1 MAAGGFSRRTFL
13 GCIAAA
19 ALGLRRAAPASADED
34 TADELVALVNAERRT
49 VGLPELLP
57 NAALR
62 AGAQAY
68 AEEMARAAFFSH
80 RGVDSSTIPE
90 RAEAAGYDRWVYL
103 GENLGR
109 AYPTPARTVAAWMAS
124 PRHRTV
130 ILEARALEIGA
141 GHAVRRGI
149 PYWVIELGATGLP
162 AWARDGSVGAM

>member
-1 MAAGGFSRRTFL
+1 M
-13 GCIAAA
+13 
-19 ALGLRRAAPASADED
+19 
-34 TADELVALVNAERRT
+34 ADELVALVNAQRRT
-49 VGLPELLP
+49 AGLPVLLP

-68 AEEMARAAFFSH
+68 AEEMARTAFFSH
-80 RGVDSSTIPE
+80 RGLDSSTIPG

-109 AYPTPARTVAAWMAS
+109 AYRTPARTVAAWMAS

-141 GHAVRRGI
+141 GHAVGRGI
-149 PYWVIELGATGLP
+149 PYWVLELGATPRP
-162 AWARDGSVGAM
+162 ASARGGSVFAI